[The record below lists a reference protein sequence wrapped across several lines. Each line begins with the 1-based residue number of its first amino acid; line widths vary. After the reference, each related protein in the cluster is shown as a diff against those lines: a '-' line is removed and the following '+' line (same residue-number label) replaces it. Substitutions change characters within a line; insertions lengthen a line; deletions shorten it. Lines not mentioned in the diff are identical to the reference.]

1 MSVGSGRKKRGF
13 VLLMVL
19 VVLAIAGTILA
30 TSARRSGQR
39 ALDTKELVRQIQL
52 RWGAISCRDI
62 VFSNVSDIFEH
73 AAEYQDIKSRQVR
86 KPITL
91 GSVKFDLILSDEQAK
106 ANINLLAA
114 RFGSQ
119 GLTAAM
125 RELQADQREI
135 LQVFLKPGKKHQSI
149 QFTTK
154 SKRGRKRSKKNE
166 LPATVPIVY
175 ESYDQLFRYDHP
187 SQLLRIKQEEISPT
201 DRITFWGNGKLNLA
215 RADVETLRSVL
226 SGLVTEDQIVTL
238 ANCDPADPTFS
249 LQQVIDTSELD
260 TEKAELLTI
269 LLTDE
274 SECFSLWVIGS
285 VPTRRY
291 YRLFIADKDIHPA
304 KRSSSFYW

>member
-1 MSVGSGRKKRGF
+1 M
-13 VLLMVL
+13 
-19 VVLAIAGTILA
+19 
-30 TSARRSGQR
+30 
-39 ALDTKELVRQIQL
+39 VRQVQL

-62 VFSNVSDIFEH
+62 AFANAGDIFDE
-73 AAEYQDIKSRQVR
+73 ASEYQPIKSRQVR

-91 GSVKFDLILSDEQAK
+91 GSIRFDLILSDEQAK

-114 RFGSQ
+114 RFGAQ

-135 LQVFLKPGKKHQSI
+135 LQVMLKPGKKHQSI
-149 QFTTK
+149 DFAPK
-154 SKRGRKRSKKNE
+154 SRRGRKRSQKDK

-175 ESYDQLFRYDHP
+175 ESYDQLFRFDHP

-226 SGLVTEDQIVTL
+226 TGLVTEDQIVTL
-238 ANCDPADPTFS
+238 ANCDPADSTFS

-285 VPTRRY
+285 LPTRRY
-291 YRLFIADKDIHPA
+291 YRLFIDDKTIHPG

>member
-1 MSVGSGRKKRGF
+1 MSAGSGRKNHGF

-39 ALDTKELVRQIQL
+39 ALDTIEQVRQVQL
-52 RWGAISCRDI
+52 RWGSISCRDI
-62 VFSNVSDIFEH
+62 AFTNASDIFEQ

-91 GSVKFDLILSDEQAK
+91 GSIQFDLILSDEQAK

-119 GLTAAM
+119 GLTATM

-135 LQVFLKPGKKHQSI
+135 LRVMLKPGKKHESL
-149 QFTTK
+149 QFAPR
-154 SKRGRKRSKKNE
+154 SKRGRKRAERNKI
-166 LPATVPIVY
+166 PTAVPVVY
-175 ESYDQLFRYDHP
+175 ESYDQLFLFDHP
-187 SQLLRIKQEEISPT
+187 SQLLREDPEQISPS
-201 DRITFWGNGKLNLA
+201 DRITFWGDGKLNLA
-215 RADVETLRSVL
+215 RADVETLRAVL
-226 SGLVTEDQIVTL
+226 TGLVTEDQIVTL
-238 ANCDPADPTFS
+238 ANCDPNDPTFS

-260 TEKAELLTI
+260 TEKAELLMI
-269 LLTDE
+269 FLTDK

-291 YRLFIADKDIHPA
+291 YRLFIADKNIHPA

>member
-1 MSVGSGRKKRGF
+1 MSASSGRKNRGF

-19 VVLAIAGTILA
+19 VVLVIAGTILA

-39 ALDTKELVRQIQL
+39 ALDTKELVRQVQL
-52 RWGAISCRDI
+52 RWGAISCRDV
-62 VFSNVSDIFEH
+62 VFFNVSDIFEQ
-73 AAEYQDIKSRQVR
+73 ASEYQDIKSRQVR

-91 GSVKFDLILSDEQAK
+91 GSIQFDLILSDEQAK

-149 QFTTK
+149 QFTPK
-154 SKRGRKRSKKNE
+154 SKRGRKRSKKDK
-166 LPATVPIVY
+166 LPTTVPIVY
-175 ESYDQLFRYDHP
+175 ESYDQVFRYDHP
-187 SQLLRIKQEEISPT
+187 RQLLREKQDEISPI

-215 RADVETLRSVL
+215 RADVETLRAVL
-226 SGLVTEDQIVTL
+226 TGLVTEDQIVTL
-238 ANCDPADPTFS
+238 ANCDPTDPTFS

-269 LLTDE
+269 LLTDK

-291 YRLFIADKDIHPA
+291 YRLFIADKTIHPA